1 MRRVVIAE
9 DDPETRALMC
19 LALGTM
25 GCEVVDVG
33 TGLELL
39 ETLAYA
45 GPFDA
50 IVTDLAM
57 PHIDGVRVI
66 AMVRNAGLRTPV
78 LVVTAH
84 APAELDHNATRWLG
98 DVTLLRKP
106 FGLNA
111 LRGAVRD
118 LFSLRAVV

>member
-1 MRRVVIAE
+1 MRRVVLAE
-9 DDPETRALMC
+9 DDPKTRALMC
-19 LALGTM
+19 IAISTM
-25 GCEVVDVG
+25 GCEVIDVG
-33 TGLELL
+33 SGLELL

-78 LVVTAH
+78 LVVTAL
-84 APAELDHNATRWLG
+84 APADIDHHTTRWLG

-106 FGLNA
+106 FGLHA
-111 LRGAVRD
+111 LRGAVNEM
-118 LFSLRAVV
+118 FSLRAAG